1 MFLRLFKDFVKTLL
15 KHYQNLIKGGENVKL
30 IINYI

>member
-1 MFLRLFKDFVKTLL
+1 MLLRLFKDFLKTSL